1 MIEWVS
7 AEPAPPGYRFIAARR
22 IHAGWLV
29 CHRLQPGDEPE
40 LSEAVMVSLEHLRP
54 WMPWARDYTPQV
66 AAEFMERHGG
76 QADQTPVADALYVI
90 RDRRGRLLGGCG
102 LHARLGVHRLEIGY
116 WVDVRHTRRGVA
128 TLACAALTELA
139 LTIPELTVVE
149 IHHDQANL
157 ASAAIPAKLGYAHV
171 ATCHDTPHA
180 SGEIGIEW
188 HWRMS
193 RAGWPNSPGAA
204 LLTAARMTTP

>member
-7 AEPAPPGYRFIAARR
+7 AEPAPPGYRCIAARR
-22 IHAGWLV
+22 IQAGWLV
-29 CHRLQPGDEPE
+29 CHRLQPGDAPE
-40 LSEAVMVSLEHLRP
+40 LSEAVMVSLDHLRP

-139 LTIPELTVVE
+139 LTIPELRWWRSTMTRPTSPARPSPPSWAMRTWRPATTLRT
-149 IHHDQANL
+149 HL
-157 ASAAIPAKLGYAHV
+157 GKSAS
-171 ATCHDTPHA
+171 
-180 SGEIGIEW
+180 SGT
-188 HWRMS
+188 
-193 RAGWPNSPGAA
+193 GA
-204 LLTAARMTTP
+204 